1 MFLLAFLSK
10 GVFDIL
16 QVHNAFSYELIE
28 SGEQEE
34 SQNKESK
41 EKLELFSYSEQFP
54 IKSSFFTELAKTST
68 VVNFIKES
76 WFDVPNPP
84 PRVA

>member
-16 QVHNAFSYELIE
+16 QVHKAFSYELIE

-54 IKSSFFTELAKTST
+54 IKSSFFTELAKTSA